1 MKKFHALDEYTDD
14 DLIIIVY
21 AEKDDWQKDAI
32 VYAKKLL
39 TERGVSEDY
48 SKERIKELKTESEA
62 LWQKELEDRKTER
75 YSIIR
80 LVFMALFWPREVFW
94 NRYLKREGYY
104 RKSKQRLIAIG
115 VGLVCSSI
123 LVLYSNVTADERHQ
137 ERIDEINKMAELD
150 SIATSQIDWSGS
162 YVFIDSSYQSSNK
175 IVWNLELKKEHQS
188 HLGTLTFNDGS
199 KKQVIS
205 CIGLLKDELIEFYPD
220 TTYLLDGGDE
230 ISYYDRLFT
239 LGRDRKEIYTK
250 WGKLNPFISETRAIN
265 QYFGK
270 NPASESL

>member
-48 SKERIKELKTESEA
+48 SKERIKELKAESEA
-62 LWQKELEDRKTER
+62 LWHKELEDRKTER

-94 NRYLKREGYY
+94 NRYPKREGYY

-199 KKQVIS
+199 KKTGNI
-205 CIGLLKDELIEFYPD
+205 LYWL
-220 TTYLLDGGDE
+220 
-230 ISYYDRLFT
+230 
-239 LGRDRKEIYTK
+239 
-250 WGKLNPFISETRAIN
+250 A
-265 QYFGK
+265 
-270 NPASESL
+270 